1 MSDRLP
7 GSCWSNPIMYRD
19 YRIFRDDCAGTHPMG
34 WAFAHDDYDP
44 TPLYADDGP
53 SDHRHG
59 WARSL
64 EAAKAEIDCQIED
77 WEDADRAAVLKPFE
91 AIADIFAKAR
101 GEQS

>member
-7 GSCWSNPIMYRD
+7 GSNWSNPILYRD
-19 YRIFRDDCAGTHPMG
+19 YRIYADDCAGTHPMG
-34 WAFAHDDYDP
+34 WAFVHEDYDP

-59 WARSL
+59 WARTI

-77 WEDADRAAVLKPFE
+77 LEDADRSAVLKPFQ
-91 AIADIFAKAR
+91 AISDIFAKAR
-101 GEQS
+101 GDQS